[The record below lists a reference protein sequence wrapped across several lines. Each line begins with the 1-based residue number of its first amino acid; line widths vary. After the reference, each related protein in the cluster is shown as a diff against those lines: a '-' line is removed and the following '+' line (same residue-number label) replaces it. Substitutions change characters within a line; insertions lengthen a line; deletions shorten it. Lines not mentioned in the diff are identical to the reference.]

1 MATQLAEALDIFEQL
16 QKVCQIAQ
24 GEWKAL
30 NELVDKEEYL
40 DVDSVAKYMGIAK
53 CAANKYMNR
62 PDFPLL
68 KDCGQSRLV
77 SKTALFL
84 YNLQRKEG

>member
-40 DVDSVAKYMGIAK
+40 DVDGVAKYMGIAK
-53 CAANKYMNR
+53 CAANKYMN
-62 PDFPLL
+62 L
-68 KDCGQSRLV
+68 
-77 SKTALFL
+77 KTADNHASSARQHCFFTT
-84 YNLQRKEG
+84 YSERRDKQ

>member
-40 DVDSVAKYMGIAK
+40 DVDGVAKYMGIQK
-53 CAANKYMNR
+53 CAAN
-62 PDFPLL
+62 
-68 KDCGQSRLV
+68 
-77 SKTALFL
+77 
-84 YNLQRKEG
+84 